1 MKNMKYLNLLKLQCM
16 ALLMLGGLF
25 ISSCTEDDMT
35 VGTVDEKLYEF
46 HDDLLG
52 YLTDSQGKQ
61 LASNVE
67 FRSSGD
73 LLLYLNLTKK
83 RHRIVLCRL
92 FMTKAC
98 LKTIMSETLLRM
110 NCFPNHK

>member
-52 YLTDSQGKQ
+52 YLTDSGGNNWPQM
-61 LASNVE
+61 
-67 FRSSGD
+67 
-73 LLLYLNLTKK
+73 LNSDHPVICYCIL
-83 RHRIVLCRL
+83 I
-92 FMTKAC
+92 
-98 LKTIMSETLLRM
+98 
-110 NCFPNHK
+110 